1 MAIYLPRGHGAH
13 TEHSEVHY
21 NYDREPNIFPSDQP
35 YSIKVFYHITNFMLN
50 SQILLIVKKVLANT
64 HECLRVHAHK

>member
-1 MAIYLPRGHGAH
+1 MYLLRGHGAQ

-21 NYDREPNIFPSDQP
+21 NYDREPNIFPSDRP
-35 YSIKVFYHITNFMLN
+35 YSIKKFFITSPILCL
-50 SQILLIVKKVLANT
+50 ILLENFKKVLANT